1 MIFWLVLIP
10 IPFAALCLALPSSGL
25 RRAALVAGAAAHLL
39 LVMRS
44 WAGPV
49 VPMGMLE
56 VDALSHLFI
65 TLISVLFLATSIYF
79 VGYHQK
85 AMVSTRVF
93 QACMLSLLTCLTL
106 VCASHHLGL
115 LWVALEASSLAA
127 TPLIYFRL
135 GPRALE
141 ATWKFL
147 LMNSVGIAL
156 ALMGVF
162 CVALATTGVEP
173 SIGLT
178 IQALVANAAQGKLDV
193 NWLRAGFLLAL
204 VGFGTKMGLAPL
216 HSWKPDAYGEA
227 PPPAA
232 ALLAGGMTLGAFIGL
247 LRMYQVVAAA
257 GQVAFAGFWM
267 IVFGLLSIAVAA
279 VFIIGNNDYR
289 RILAYTS
296 VEHMGVLV
304 LGVGISATG
313 QAASM
318 LHAMHNTLNKAILFF
333 AAGILWRIYRT
344 NRISEVRGAVHR
356 YPLVGVVLLLGIC
369 ATTGLP
375 PFGMFYSE
383 FGILL
388 AAVQQS
394 QWWVAGLFALTL
406 AVVFI
411 GVMTAMLPMAFG
423 EPSKT
428 PPASEYAPGWWWR
441 QPVMLLAAGGMAVLA
456 LSVSLYQPQGLRDAL
471 RDAAKT
477 LDTAPKVASV
487 AMTLQ
492 QEGRP

>member
-1 MIFWLVLIP
+1 M
-10 IPFAALCLALPSSGL
+10 A
-25 RRAALVAGAAAHLL
+25 
-39 LVMRS
+39 
-44 WAGPV
+44 
-49 VPMGMLE
+49 PMGMLE
-56 VDALSHLFI
+56 IDALSHLFI

-93 QACMLSLLTCLTL
+93 QAYMLALLACMTL
-106 VCASHHLGL
+106 VCVSHHLGV

-162 CVALATTGVEP
+162 CVALATTGVEAKFP
-173 SIGLT
+173 LMISS
-178 IQALVANAAQGKLDV
+178 LVENAAQGKLDV
-193 NWLRAGFLLAL
+193 TWLRAGFLLAL
-204 VGFGTKMGLAPL
+204 IGFGTKMGLAPL

-232 ALLAGGMTLGAFIGL
+232 ALLAGGVTLGAFIGL
-247 LRMYQVVAAA
+247 LRVYQVVAAA
-257 GQVAFAGFWM
+257 GQASFAGSWM
-267 IVFGLLSIAVAA
+267 IAFGLLSIAVAGI
-279 VFIIGNNDYR
+279 FIIGNNDYR

-304 LGVGISATG
+304 LGVGLSTTG

-318 LHAMHNTLNKAILFF
+318 LHAMHNTLNKAVLFF
-333 AAGILWRIYRT
+333 VAGILWRIYRT

-356 YPLVGVVLLLGIC
+356 YPLVGVLLLLGLC
-369 ATTGLP
+369 ATTGMP

-411 GVMTAMLPMAFG
+411 GVVTTMLPMAFG
-423 EPSKT
+423 EPTKEAE
-428 PPASEYAPGWWWR
+428 PVLEHVPGWWWR
-441 QPVMLLAAGGMAVLA
+441 QPVMLLAAGGMAALA
-456 LSVSLYQPQGLRDAL
+456 LSISLYQPQSLHDAL